1 MNLQES
7 HTKIQLKIDIKI
19 EVNTMDSIFKQLF
32 QYGYHDTEITS
43 IDCEGLEVKLNF
55 DKGIYLLDENGNET
69 ILSKPMQVILKISS
83 YFDSFEKSFEIKEY
97 GKKIKYLEYKTFKK
111 YLQKES
117 FGISM
122 CYYSKFD
129 SCILFDGGFSKRN
142 IMFSIDDVNEII
154 IQEL

>member
-1 MNLQES
+1 
-7 HTKIQLKIDIKI
+7 
-19 EVNTMDSIFKQLF
+19 MDSIFKQLF

-83 YFDSFEKSFEIKEY
+83 YFDSFE
-97 GKKIKYLEYKTFKK
+97 
-111 YLQKES
+111 ES

-129 SCILFDGGFSKRN
+129 SCILFDGGFLKRN
-142 IMFSIDDVNEII
+142 IMFSIDGVNEII